1 VDPLK
6 KDRRSWSAGRR
17 VETIG
22 DMTEISER
30 AVVRRLNDRFGF
42 GPAPGDLE
50 AGVDATVRR
59 LLGPLTDAAAAALP
73 APTGLEPPAAAKK
86 QDKDAKKAANKQRA
100 AQERK
105 LTLWWLDRMVVS
117 RTAGE
122 RLTWFWHGHFA
133 TSNQKV
139 RNAAWMLAQNQTQR
153 RLALGR
159 FGDLAQAM
167 IVDNATIRW
176 LDGQKNRKGSPN
188 ENLAREFMELFTL
201 GIGHYQEA
209 DVAQG
214 ARCLTGWVLRKD
226 GKGATFQRKR
236 FDSGTKTVLGRTG
249 DFDAKGFANLTL
261 AQPAS
266 AGFVIGRLWFRLV
279 SATPPDAAT
288 VARLSAAYGVDRD
301 VRSLLMAMVA
311 EGAFKDPASS
321 LVKQPVEWAVGLLRA
336 LRIRPGKL
344 DEKEQ
349 TKLLAGLRGMGQ
361 LPYRPPSVGGWPAGA
376 SWLTTS
382 AGVTRLQLAQQLAK
396 KADLSAVKNE
406 QDVAALLGVDGWSE
420 RTKTAL
426 AGLKDPAQLTAV
438 ATCAPEYV
446 VSG

>member
-1 VDPLK
+1 MTGI
-6 KDRRSWSAGRR
+6 SSR
-17 VETIG
+17 VFDEP
-22 DMTEISER
+22 
-30 AVVRRLNDRFGF
+30 ALVRRLNDRLGF
-42 GPAPGDLE
+42 GPAPGDLD
-50 AGVDATVRR
+50 AGFDATVRR
-59 LLGPLTDAAAAALP
+59 LLGPATDPAAAAITP
-73 APTGLEPPAAAKK
+73 PTGLEPPAKVKKNKDAAKDEK
-86 QDKDAKKAANKQRA
+86 KDEKKAANRERA
-100 AQERK
+100 GQERK
-105 LTLWWLDRMVVS
+105 LTVWWLDRMVVS

-167 IVDNATIRW
+167 IVDNAMIRW
-176 LDGQKNRKGSPN
+176 LDGQRNRKGSPN

-209 DVAQG
+209 DVQQG
-214 ARCLTGWVLRKD
+214 ARCLTGWVLD
-226 GKGATFQRKR
+226 EKGATFQRRR

-249 DFDAKGFANLTL
+249 DFDAKGFAALAL

-279 SATPPDAAT
+279 SATPPPAAT
-288 VARLSAAYGVDRD
+288 VARLTAAYGSGRD
-301 VRSLLMAMVA
+301 VRSLLTAMVA
-311 EGAFKDPASS
+311 EPGFRDPASS
-321 LVKQPVEWAVGLLRA
+321 LVKQPVEWTVGLLRA
-336 LRIRPGKL
+336 LGLRPGKL

-361 LPYRPPSVGGWPAGA
+361 LPYRPPSVGGWPSGA

-382 AGVTRLQLAQQLAK
+382 AGMTRLQLAQQLAK
-396 KADLSAVKNE
+396 KADLSTVDNATDRVGAVG
-406 QDVAALLGVDGWSE
+406 ALLGVDNWSE
-420 RTKTAL
+420 RTRAAL
-426 AGLKDPAQLTAV
+426 AGVKEPSQLVAV
-438 ATCAPEYV
+438 AACAPEYV

>member
-1 VDPLK
+1 
-6 KDRRSWSAGRR
+6 
-17 VETIG
+17 
-22 DMTEISER
+22 MTEISER
-30 AVVRRLNDRFGF
+30 AVVRRLNDRLGF

-59 LLGPLTDAAAAALP
+59 LLGPGTDPAAAAIAV
-73 APTGLEPPAAAKK
+73 PTGLEPPAKANGQDREAKK
-86 QDKDAKKAANKQRA
+86 QDRDAKKQDPAAKKAANRQRA

-105 LTLWWLDRMVVS
+105 LTIWWLDRMVVS

-153 RLALGR
+153 TLALGR

-167 IVDNATIRW
+167 IVDTAMIRW

-214 ARCLTGWVLRKD
+214 ARCLTGWVLRED
-226 GKGATFQRKR
+226 AATFQRRR
-236 FDSGTKTVLGRTG
+236 FDTGSKTVLGTTG
-249 DFDAKGFANLTL
+249 DFDAKGFARLAL

-279 SATPPDAAT
+279 SATPPDTAT
-288 VARLSAAYGVDRD
+288 VARLTTAYGVNRD
-301 VRSLLMAMVA
+301 VRSLLTAMVA
-311 EGAFKDPASS
+311 EAAFKDPASS
-321 LVKQPVEWAVGLLRA
+321 LVKEPVEWAVGLLRA
-336 LRIRPGKL
+336 LRLRPGKL
-344 DEKEQ
+344 EEKEQ

-396 KADLSAVKNE
+396 KADLSIVDNAADRVSAVG
-406 QDVAALLGVDGWSE
+406 ALLGVDSWSE
-420 RTKTAL
+420 RTRSAL
-426 AGLKDPAQLTAV
+426 AGVKDPAQLTAV
-438 ATCAPEYV
+438 AACAPEYV

>member
-1 VDPLK
+1 
-6 KDRRSWSAGRR
+6 
-17 VETIG
+17 
-22 DMTEISER
+22 
-30 AVVRRLNDRFGF
+30 
-42 GPAPGDLE
+42 
-50 AGVDATVRR
+50 
-59 LLGPLTDAAAAALP
+59 
-73 APTGLEPPAAAKK
+73 
-86 QDKDAKKAANKQRA
+86 
-100 AQERK
+100 
-105 LTLWWLDRMVVS
+105 MVVS

-159 FGDLAQAM
+159 FGDLAPAM

-176 LDGQKNRKGSPN
+176 LDGQRNRKGSPN

-214 ARCLTGWVLRKD
+214 ARCLTGWVLREN
-226 GKGATFQRKR
+226 GATFQPRR
-236 FDSGTKTVLGRTG
+236 FDSGTKTVLGKTG
-249 DFDAKGFANLTL
+249 NFDAKGFAQLAL

-266 AGFVIGRLWFRLV
+266 AAFVIGRLWFRLV

-288 VARLSAAYGVDRD
+288 LARLSAAYGSSRD
-301 VRSLLMAMVA
+301 VRSLLTAMVGEA
-311 EGAFKDPASS
+311 GFRDPAAS

-336 LRIRPGKL
+336 LGVRPGKL
-344 DEKEQ
+344 AEKEQ

-396 KADLSAVKNE
+396 QADLSIVDNATDRVSAVG
-406 QDVAALLGVDGWSE
+406 ALLGVDSWSE
-420 RTKTAL
+420 RTRSAL
-426 AGLKDPAQLTAV
+426 AGVKDPAQLTAV
-438 ATCAPEYV
+438 AACAPEYV

>member
-1 VDPLK
+1 
-6 KDRRSWSAGRR
+6 
-17 VETIG
+17 
-22 DMTEISER
+22 MTEISER

-59 LLGPLTDAAAAALP
+59 LLGPATDAVAAALP
-73 APTGLEPPAAAKK
+73 PPTGLEPRAPVKK
-86 QDKDAKKAANKQRA
+86 QQDQAAKKAASKQRA

-105 LTLWWLDRMVVS
+105 LTIWWLDRMVVS

-209 DVAQG
+209 DVAQA

-226 GKGATFQRKR
+226 GKAATFQRKR
-236 FDSGTKTVLGRTG
+236 FDSGTKTVLGKTG
-249 DFDAKGFANLTL
+249 DFDAKGFAGLTL

-266 AGFVIGRLWFRLV
+266 SGFVVGRLWFRLV
-279 SATPPDAAT
+279 SATPPDAST
-288 VARLSAAYGVDRD
+288 VARLSTAYGVNRD

-311 EGAFKDPASS
+311 EAAFKDPASS

-406 QDVAALLGVDGWSE
+406 QDVAALLGIDGWSE

-438 ATCAPEYV
+438 AACAPEYV

>member
-1 VDPLK
+1 MLV
-6 KDRRSWSAGRR
+6 RRLGAGNHR
-17 VETIG
+17 G
-22 DMTEISER
+22 MTEISER
-30 AVVRRLNDRFGF
+30 AVVRRLNDRLGF
-42 GPAPGDLE
+42 GPAPGDLDAG
-50 AGVDATVRR
+50 AGVTVQR
-59 LLGPLTDAAAAALP
+59 LLGPLTDAAANAVPL
-73 APTGLEPPAAAKK
+73 PTGLVPPEPKK
-86 QDKDAKKAANKQRA
+86 TADGKPDQAAKKAANRQRA
-100 AQERK
+100 GQERK
-105 LTLWWLDRMVVS
+105 LTVWWLDRMVAS

-139 RNAAWMLAQNQTQR
+139 RNAAWMFAQNQTQR

-167 IVDNATIRW
+167 IVDAALIRW

-214 ARCLTGWVLRKD
+214 ARCLTGWALGKD
-226 GKGATFQRKR
+226 GKPATFQRRR
-236 FDSGTKTVLGRTG
+236 FDSGSKTVLGKSG
-249 DFDAKGFANLTL
+249 DFDAKGFAALTL

-266 AGFVIGRLWFRLV
+266 ATFVVGRLWFRLV
-279 SATPPDAAT
+279 SATPPDSAT
-288 VARLSAAYGVDRD
+288 VARLNTAYGSSRD
-301 VRSLLMAMVA
+301 VKSLLTAMVA
-311 EGAFKDPASS
+311 EPAFKDPASS

-336 LRIRPGKL
+336 LGLRPGKL

-361 LPYRPPSVGGWPAGA
+361 LPYRPPSVGGWPSGA

-382 AGVTRLQLAQQLAK
+382 SGVTRLQLAQQLAK
-396 KADLSAVKNE
+396 KADLSTVDNATDRIGAVG
-406 QDVAALLGVDGWSE
+406 ALLGVDSWSE
-420 RTKTAL
+420 RTRSAL
-426 AGLKDPAQLTAV
+426 AAVKDPAQLTAV
-438 ATCAPEYV
+438 AACAPEYV

>member
-1 VDPLK
+1 
-6 KDRRSWSAGRR
+6 
-17 VETIG
+17 
-22 DMTEISER
+22 MTEISER

-42 GPAPGDLE
+42 GPAPGDLD
-50 AGVDATVRR
+50 AGADATVRR
-59 LLGPLTDAAAAALP
+59 VLGPASDAAAAAVRP
-73 APTGLEPPAAAKK
+73 PTGLEPPEGVQKPEGAKK
-86 QDKDAKKAANKQRA
+86 QGGAKTPQDKDAKKAANKQRA

-105 LTLWWLDRMVVS
+105 LTIWWLDRMVVS

-153 RLALGR
+153 TLALGR
-159 FGDLAQAM
+159 FGDLARAM
-167 IVDNATIRW
+167 VVDTAMIRW

-209 DVAQG
+209 DVAQA

-226 GKGATFQRKR
+226 VATFQRRR
-236 FDSGTKTVLGRTG
+236 FDSGTKTLLGKTG
-249 DFDAKGFANLTL
+249 DFDAKGFAGLAL

-288 VARLSAAYGVDRD
+288 VARLSSAYGVNRE
-301 VRSLLMAMVA
+301 VKSLLMAMAA
-311 EGAFKDPASS
+311 EPAFKDPASS
-321 LVKQPVEWAVGLLRA
+321 LVKEPVEWAVGLLRA
-336 LRIRPGKL
+336 LRLQPSKL
-344 DEKEQ
+344 EEKEQ

-361 LPYRPPSVGGWPAGA
+361 LPFRPLSVGGWPAGA

-382 AGVTRLQLAQQLAK
+382 AGVTRLQLAQQLAR
-396 KADLSAVKNE
+396 KADLSGVKNAE
-406 QDVAALLGVDGWSE
+406 DVAALLGVDGWSE
-420 RTKTAL
+420 RTKSAL
-426 AGLKDPAQLTAV
+426 AGVKDPAQLTAV
-438 ATCAPEYV
+438 AACAPEYV

>member
-1 VDPLK
+1 
-6 KDRRSWSAGRR
+6 
-17 VETIG
+17 
-22 DMTEISER
+22 MTEISER
-30 AVVRRLNDRFGF
+30 AVVRRLNDRLGF

-50 AGVDATVRR
+50 AGVEATVRR
-59 LLGPLTDAAAAALP
+59 LLGPTTDAAAAAIAP
-73 APTGLEPPAAAKK
+73 PTGLEPPSKPKNQTPKTTKRNPNASEQGGAERDA
-86 QDKDAKKAANKQRA
+86 DAKKAARRERA

-105 LTLWWLDRMVVS
+105 LTVWWLDRMVAS

-159 FGDLAQAM
+159 FGNLAQAM
-167 IVDNATIRW
+167 IVDNAMIRW
-176 LDGQKNRKGSPN
+176 LDGQRNRKGSPN

-209 DVAQG
+209 DVQQG
-214 ARCLTGWVLRKD
+214 ARCLTGWAL
-226 GKGATFQRKR
+226 GAKGATFQRRR
-236 FDSGTKTVLGRTG
+236 FDSGTKTVLGKSG
-249 DFDAKGFANLTL
+249 DFDAKGFAALTL
-261 AQPAS
+261 TQPAS
-266 AGFVIGRLWFRLV
+266 AGFVVGRLWFRLV
-279 SATPPDAAT
+279 SATPPPTAT
-288 VARLSAAYGVDRD
+288 IARLSAAYGSSRD
-301 VRSLLMAMVA
+301 VRSLLTAMVA
-311 EGAFKDPASS
+311 EPGFKDPASS
-321 LVKQPVEWAVGLLRA
+321 LVKQPVEWTVGLLRA
-336 LRIRPGKL
+336 LGLHPGKL

-382 AGVTRLQLAQQLAK
+382 SGVTRLQLAQQLAK
-396 KADLSAVKNE
+396 KADLSTVDNATDRLAAVG
-406 QDVAALLGVDGWSE
+406 ALLGVDNWTE
-420 RTKTAL
+420 RTRSAL
-426 AGLKDPAQLTAV
+426 AALKDPAQLTAV
-438 ATCAPEYV
+438 AACAPEYV

>member
-1 VDPLK
+1 
-6 KDRRSWSAGRR
+6 
-17 VETIG
+17 
-22 DMTEISER
+22 MTEISET
-30 AVVRRLNDRFGF
+30 ALVRRLNDRLGF
-42 GPAPGDLE
+42 GPAPGDLR
-50 AGVDATVRR
+50 AGVDETVRR
-59 LLGPLTDAAAAALP
+59 LLGPATDAAAGALAP
-73 APTGLEPPAAAKK
+73 PTGLAPPAKDKMDKNQDKAGKK
-86 QDKDAKKAANKQRA
+86 QGGKPDKDAKKAAARQRA

-105 LTLWWLDRMVVS
+105 LTVWWLDRMVVS

-153 RLALGR
+153 KLALGR

-167 IVDNATIRW
+167 VVDAAMIRW
-176 LDGQKNRKGSPN
+176 LDGQRNRKGSPN

-214 ARCLTGWVLRKD
+214 ARCLTGWVLREQ
-226 GKGATFQRKR
+226 GAMFQRRR
-236 FDSGTKTVLGRTG
+236 FDSGSKTVLGRTG
-249 DFDAKGFANLTL
+249 DFDAKGFAGLAL

-266 AGFVIGRLWFRLV
+266 AAFVIGRLWFRLV

-288 VARLSAAYGVDRD
+288 VARLRTAYGDARD
-301 VRSLLMAMVA
+301 IRSLLTAMVGEA
-311 EGAFKDPASS
+311 GFKDPSAS

-336 LRIRPGKL
+336 LKLRPGQL
-344 DEKEQ
+344 EEKEQ

-382 AGVTRLQLAQQLAK
+382 AGVTRLQLAQQVAK
-396 KADLSAVKNE
+396 KADLSIVDDAADRVSAVG
-406 QDVAALLGVDGWSE
+406 ALLGVDGWSE
-420 RTKTAL
+420 RTRAAL
-426 AGLKDPAQLTAV
+426 AGVKEPAQLVAV
-438 ATCAPEYV
+438 AACAPEYV